1 MITIWV
7 ISCRCGDGERRSV
20 FGHGP
25 IVAGRCDIRLIGTSL
40 PVPDEVCGFTGDSL
54 TRTMS
59 PSSRQRFVRSIRRS
73 VRWFALKEYIGGVL
87 WVLPSVAALI
97 AIAAGYGPS
106 QIDVRPGS
114 RLNRLVDGLS
124 GRYGSSD
131 LIVMLALLR
140 LFEKVAEVLPRGSAR
155 LSILDQAAAETLAD
169 AERSIARQPS
179 LDRIRAA
186 VRALRSEIDSQR
198 TVGVMADESGG
209 RS

>member
-25 IVAGRCDIRLIGTSL
+25 IVAGRGDIRLIGTPL

-59 PSSRQRFVRSIRRS
+59 PSSRQRFIRSIRRS

-97 AIAAGYGPS
+97 TIAAGYGPS

-131 LIVMLALLR
+131 LVVMLALLR
-140 LFEKVAEVLPRGSAR
+140 LFETVVEVLPPGSAR
-155 LSILDQAAAETLAD
+155 LAVIERAAVEALAD
-169 AERSIARQPS
+169 AERSIPRPPS
-179 LDRIRAA
+179 LQRVRAA
-186 VRALRSEIDSQR
+186 VKSLRSKINAHSELKPIPLLD
-198 TVGVMADESGG
+198 GG
-209 RS
+209 